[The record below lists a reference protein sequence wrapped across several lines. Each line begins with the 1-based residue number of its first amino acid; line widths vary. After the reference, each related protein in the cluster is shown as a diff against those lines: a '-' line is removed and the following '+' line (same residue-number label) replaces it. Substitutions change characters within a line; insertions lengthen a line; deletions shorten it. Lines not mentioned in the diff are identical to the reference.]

1 MMLASD
7 GSEIDWHVGYGPPPE
22 KFQEKIDKSLK
33 GIDTFKSLSE
43 RYAKD
48 PKNIEVVFKL
58 AQKVDD
64 RHSPYDPQGREKILK
79 LYNEVLALD
88 PEGKLGTTDYDE
100 KKVTFTEYAEFSIG
114 TLAYRSDKRDPEPL
128 KAFLKKYPQSPM
140 LRDAYMYLA
149 LYYMNF
155 GSKEE
160 STKFFEDYVSKYP
173 EEPYAL
179 SYYIQRIIRDKD
191 NLDRGI
197 ELAKKINEI
206 MKYNTAPR
214 YTKNLAELYILKGEP
229 EKADEAYGKDF
240 MEGKINSV
248 SFDLVDYANFWV
260 NQNKNT
266 ESAINMAENAVK
278 LNPDSSYILQQAA
291 GIYCKLNKPEKALE
305 IYGPEFIKKHLE
317 ESNYLGSYVRFWT
330 NQGKNLESALEV
342 AKKLVALSPS
352 AFTWDALSGVYLK
365 MKNYNEALK
374 AAEKAVELSEEQY
387 KEPFKKRIEDIKKAM
402 AEGKK

>member
-1 MMLASD
+1 MMLDSN
-7 GSEIDWHVGYGPPPE
+7 GLEIDWHVGYGPPPE

-58 AQKVDD
+58 AKK
-64 RHSPYDPQGREKILK
+64 RENRYDPQNQEKALK
-79 LYNEVLALD
+79 LFKEVLALD
-88 PEGKLGTTDYDE
+88 PEGKLGTTDYEE
-100 KKVTFTEYAEFSIG
+100 KKVTFTEHAEFSLG
-114 TLAYRSDKRDPEPL
+114 VLSFQGEKREPEPL
-128 KAFLKKYPQSPM
+128 KAFIKKYPESPIQ
-140 LRDAYMYLA
+140 RNAYMYLA
-149 LYYMNF
+149 RHYIYS

-160 STKFFEDYVSKYP
+160 ATKFFEEFVSKYP
-173 EEPYAL
+173 EEPYGL
-179 SYYIQRIIRDKD
+179 NYYVQRIIRDKD

-197 ELAKKINEI
+197 ELAKKINEM
-206 MKYNTAPR
+206 MKYNTVPR

-229 EKADEAYGKDF
+229 EKANDAYGKDF
-240 MEGKINSV
+240 MEGKLTNLSY
-248 SFDLVDYANFWV
+248 DLIDYANFWV

-278 LNPDSSYILQQAA
+278 LNPDNSYILLQAA
-291 GIYCKLNKPEKALE
+291 GIYSKLNKPEKALE
-305 IYGPEFIKKHLE
+305 IYGPEFIKKHMD

-342 AKKLVALSPS
+342 AKKLVELSPA
-352 AFTWDALSGVYLK
+352 AFTWDALSSVYLK
-365 MKNYNEALK
+365 LKNYNEALK
-374 AAEKAVELSEEQY
+374 AAEKALELSEEQY
-387 KEPFKKRIEDIKKAM
+387 KDRFKKRIEDIKKAM

>member
-1 MMLASD
+1 MVDTD

-22 KFQEKIDKSLK
+22 KYLEKIENSLK
-33 GIDTFKSLSE
+33 GTDTFKSLSE

-64 RHSPYDPQGREKILK
+64 RYSPYDPQNREKILK

-88 PEGKLGTTDYDE
+88 PEGKLGTTDYED

-114 TLAYRSDKRDPEPL
+114 VLAYRSDKRDPEPL
-128 KAFLKKYPQSPM
+128 KAYLKKYPQSPM
-140 LRDAYMYLA
+140 LRDAYLYLA

-155 GSKEE
+155 SSKEE
-160 STKFFEDYVSKYP
+160 ATKFFEDYVSKYP
-173 EEPYAL
+173 DEPYAL
-179 SYYIQRIIRDKD
+179 SYYVSRIIRDKD

-214 YTKNLAELYILKGEP
+214 YTKNLAELYVLKGEP
-229 EKADEAYGKDF
+229 EKADEAYGKDY
-240 MEGKINSV
+240 MEGKLTSL
-248 SFDLVDYANFWV
+248 SYDLIDYAYFWV

-266 ESAINMAENAVK
+266 ESAVAMVEKAVR
-278 LNPDSSYILQQAA
+278 LSPDNSYILQQAA
-291 GIYCKLNKPEKALE
+291 GIYCKQNKPEKALE
-305 IYGPEFIKKHLE
+305 IYGPEFIKKHMD
-317 ESNYLGSYVRFWT
+317 ESSNLGRYVRFWT

-342 AKKLVALSPS
+342 AKKAVALSPT
-352 AFTWDALSGVYLK
+352 AFTWDALSAVHVKL
-365 MKNYNEALK
+365 KNYAEALK
-374 AAEKAVELSEEQY
+374 AAEKALELSEEQY
-387 KEPFKKRIEDIKKAM
+387 KDRFKKRIEDIKKAM